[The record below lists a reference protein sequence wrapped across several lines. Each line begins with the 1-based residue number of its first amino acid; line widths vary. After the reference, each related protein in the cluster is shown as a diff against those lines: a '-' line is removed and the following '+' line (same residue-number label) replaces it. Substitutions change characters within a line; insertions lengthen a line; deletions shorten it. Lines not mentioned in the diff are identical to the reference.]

1 MFKLVVLSLTIIFG
15 VSAFG
20 EVGQQCISAKPETGN
35 GCGKGNQCAYT
46 KCFFVR
52 GVLICSGY
60 CTPITPSSPPP
71 RSCNT
76 NADCLAGEYCPQKC
90 RLNWATEVCS
100 GTYCA
105 PIPPTTA
112 ATPTTTEI
120 NRICYTNGECR
131 QNEYCD
137 STNCRPNWSEG
148 CRGVC
153 RCGFSSAQSSL
164 DLSPT
169 TQNNDPI
176 DISEETSI
184 PPVSSSKTAAGCQS
198 QAESEKPIV
207 VAGEEG
213 NASPTLLPFPTLPP
227 FPTFPSFTFPPF
239 PSLPP
244 FPSFSLPSLPPFPSF
259 PAFPTLPTMSTVS
272 PQNLL
277 QCLFESGTFNPNC
290 LNNEAGSPKET
301 FSCYNQTQCSTGQ
314 VCCTA
319 FELLS
324 IFTPPSQQQ
333 QNGTCQPFFCP
344 FGQIPL

>member
-1 MFKLVVLSLTIIFG
+1 MFSSLVL
-15 VSAFG
+15 A
-20 EVGQQCISAKPETGN
+20 
-35 GCGKGNQCAYT
+35 
-46 KCFFVR
+46 
-52 GVLICSGY
+52 
-60 CTPITPSSPPP
+60 ITF
-71 RSCNT
+71 
-76 NADCLAGEYCPQKC
+76 A
-90 RLNWATEVCS
+90 
-100 GTYCA
+100 
-105 PIPPTTA
+105 
-112 ATPTTTEI
+112 
-120 NRICYTNGECR
+120 
-131 QNEYCD
+131 
-137 STNCRPNWSEG
+137 
-148 CRGVC
+148 
-153 RCGFSSAQSSL
+153 CGFSSAQSSL

-207 VAGEEG
+207 VA
-213 NASPTLLPFPTLPP
+213 
-227 FPTFPSFTFPPF
+227 
-239 PSLPP
+239 
-244 FPSFSLPSLPPFPSF
+244 
-259 PAFPTLPTMSTVS
+259 AFPTLPTMSTVS